1 MWLATF
7 DGLVRFDG
15 VRFTVYNSAN
25 SPGLPSDRIMSV
37 METRDS
43 VLWLLTE
50 QRYLVRFARGRFT
63 NCISILRDLPRPVS
77 LVFALPGIGRV
88 RVHGRGTAGGITL
101 VSSITVVP

>member
-1 MWLATF
+1 MLALTGAALHAKAGVPSSLSTGWVRESWSIADGLPVNSINGLLQSRTGYLWAATF

-43 VLWLLTE
+43 VLWLLT
-50 QRYLVRFARGRFT
+50 
-63 NCISILRDLPRPVS
+63 
-77 LVFALPGIGRV
+77 
-88 RVHGRGTAGGITL
+88 
-101 VSSITVVP
+101 